1 MYQKDDFKLRIKNSI
16 EENDINQAKILID
29 KYYKDYEIDI
39 EYFSLLGIIEILE
52 GNYSEAKKTIK
63 SGLDIKPDNYD
74 LLFNM
79 NYLMKN
85 IFTDISEEKRYYIWS
100 RLFNVNLECENPF
113 MNMQKKICDVT
124 TSNILHG
131 TIEIANQMN
140 TLTRGLSNMG
150 FSAKSLNYYPSYLK
164 YKADYEI
171 DLYKG
176 NDVNVANN
184 ISKKLASRFIN
195 ENDIFHFHFGTSLT
209 LDYSDLPLLK
219 ELQKKVVMQYWGSDV
234 RLYSKAVKLN
244 PYIKVKD
251 MNEDMIKRK
260 VELISKYIPD
270 CIVDYELAEY
280 VKEFHDNIHYTKVA
294 IDLEKYEYTYDDNL
308 TNSKFM
314 IVHAPTSP
322 EHKGTDYIIKALSEL
337 NVDFDFELKLVQGM
351 SNEEATKIYMKA
363 DLIIDQILAGSYG
376 VFAVESMAM
385 GKPVISWI
393 SDFMKE
399 KYPDDLPIISANPDN
414 IKNTLEYI
422 LKNKDILAEIGHKGR
437 LYVEKYHD
445 MNKISKNMV
454 DIYKKI

>member
-1 MYQKDDFKLRIKNSI
+1 MDV
-16 EENDINQAKILID
+16 
-29 KYYKDYEIDI
+29 
-39 EYFSLLGIIEILE
+39 EYFSLLGITELLD
-52 GNYSEAKKTIK
+52 GNYLEAKKIFRL
-63 SGLDIKPDNYD
+63 GLDIIPDNYD

-85 IFTDISEEKRYYIWS
+85 IFADITEEKRYYIWS
-100 RLFNVNLECENPF
+100 RLFNVNLECKNPF
-113 MNMQKKICDVT
+113 INQEKRVFDVT

-131 TIEIANQMN
+131 TAEIANQMN
-140 TLTRGLSNMG
+140 ILTRGLSNMG
-150 FSAKSLNYYPSYLK
+150 FNAKSINYYPLYLK

-171 DLYKG
+171 NIFKEKNATL
-176 NDVNVANN
+176 ANN

-234 RLYSKAVKLN
+234 RLYSKAVKVN

-251 MNEDMIKRK
+251 KNEDIIKRK
-260 VELISKYIPD
+260 LELISKYIPD
-270 CIVDYELAEY
+270 CIVDYELGEY
-280 VKEFHDNIHYTKVA
+280 VKEFHDNIHYSKVA
-294 IDLEKYEYTYDDNL
+294 IDLEKYKNLYDDKLN
-308 TNSKFM
+308 NSKFM

-322 EHKGTDYIIKALSEL
+322 EHKGTDYIVKALEEL
-337 NVDFDFELKLVQGM
+337 SLDYDFKFELVKGM
-351 SNEEATKIYMKA
+351 SNEEATKIYKKA
-363 DLIIDQILAGSYG
+363 DLIIDQLLVGSYG

-399 KYPDDLPIISANPDN
+399 KYPEDLPIISANPDN

-422 LKNKDILAEIGHKGR
+422 LNNKDMLAEIGHRSR
-437 LYVEKYHD
+437 LYAEKYHD

-454 DIYKKI
+454 EIYKNL

>member
-1 MYQKDDFKLRIKNSI
+1 
-16 EENDINQAKILID
+16 
-29 KYYKDYEIDI
+29 
-39 EYFSLLGIIEILE
+39 
-52 GNYSEAKKTIK
+52 
-63 SGLDIKPDNYD
+63 
-74 LLFNM
+74 
-79 NYLMKN
+79 
-85 IFTDISEEKRYYIWS
+85 
-100 RLFNVNLECENPF
+100 
-113 MNMQKKICDVT
+113 MNMQKKICDFT

-150 FSAKSLNYYPSYLK
+150 LSAKSLNYYPSYLK

-234 RLYSKAVKLN
+234 RLYSKAVKHN

-280 VKEFHDNIHYTKVA
+280 VKEFHDNVHYTKVA

-414 IKNTLEYI
+414 IKKTLEYL
-422 LKNKDILAEIGHKGR
+422 LKNKDILPEIGHKGR

>member
-1 MYQKDDFKLRIKNSI
+1 MDKEEGIKLKIKNSI
-16 EENDINQAKILID
+16 EDNDINKARVLIHE
-29 KYYKDYEIDI
+29 YERNYDLDI
-39 EYFSLLGIIEILE
+39 EYFSLLSIIEILE
-52 GNYSEAKKTIK
+52 GDFLKAKKTIK
-63 SGLDIKPDNYD
+63 SGLDLKPNDYD

-85 IFTDISEEKRYYIWS
+85 ILSDSYEEKRYYIWS

-113 MNMQKKICDVT
+113 MNMQKKICDFT

-150 FSAKSLNYYPSYLK
+150 LSAKSLNYYPSYLK

-234 RLYSKAVKLN
+234 RLYSKAVKHN

-280 VKEFHDNIHYTKVA
+280 VKEFHDNVHYTKVA

-414 IKNTLEYI
+414 IKKTLEYL
-422 LKNKDILAEIGHKGR
+422 LKNKDILPEIGHKGR